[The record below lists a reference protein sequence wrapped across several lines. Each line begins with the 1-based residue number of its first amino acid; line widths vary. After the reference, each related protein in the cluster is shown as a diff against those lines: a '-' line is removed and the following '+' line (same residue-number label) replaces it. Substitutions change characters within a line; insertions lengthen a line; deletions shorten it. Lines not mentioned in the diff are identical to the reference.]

1 MVCVCA
7 RVYGACVCTGICT
20 CTIEARNGQGCRCR
34 MHEARNGYSCSSIQ
48 DVMQML
54 MHMYHAD
61 ANADVSRTHMKCLM
75 HMFDVLCTY
84 SIVHILHISCT
95 YSMFYLHIRTYIYTH
110 SHTNA
115 PTHMNTNSPTA
126 MHTNIHAFVLKYSCI
141 HLNTPCIHLNS
152 QTCISIYT
160 NMQAP
165 TDTHLHT
172 RIN

>member
-1 MVCVCA
+1 MQ
-7 RVYGACVCTGICT
+7 
-20 CTIEARNGQGCRCR
+20 IELLIYSRCN
-34 MHEARNGYSCSSIQ
+34 A
-48 DVMQML
+48 DVNAHVSRML

-61 ANADVSRTHMKCLM
+61 VNGDVSRRHMTCLM

-95 YSMFYLHIRTYIYTH
+95 HSMFYVHIRTYIYTH

-115 PTHMNTNSPTA
+115 PTHMNTSSPTA
-126 MHTNIHAFVLKYSCI
+126 MHTNIHAFALKYSCI

-172 RIN
+172 MPLIHNMRALTR